1 MLETIKKI
9 FKVLH
14 PKYTTIFVDY
24 ADQLGPRYGITQP
37 PFGKMFELLHQH
49 QEKISL
55 RIEAAKQ
62 HIYWLNELSEHAN
75 KSFEPYLKN
84 GFMPALDLLMLYTLL
99 VQEQPENYIEIG
111 CGTSTRVAFSA
122 IKQHGLNTKI
132 IAVDP
137 TPRLSV
143 QDLVDQHICATM
155 QSLDSRWWKR
165 WSGRDILFVD
175 NSHRALPG
183 SDVTTFFLEVLPE
196 LPKGMLL
203 HIHDIYWPYDYPTN
217 MCERGYNEQ
226 YFLAQAFLLQ
236 PERYEIIAANH
247 WFTTDVVW
255 KQTREALWASTTN
268 EKLEKT
274 GCSFWCRIK

>member
-1 MLETIKKI
+1 MLDLFKKI
-9 FKVLH
+9 YKVIH

-24 ADQLGPRYGITQP
+24 AEQLGPRYGVTHPPHAKMNELMQTQR
-37 PFGKMFELLHQH
+37 EIILQQVLQ
-49 QEKISL
+49 
-55 RIEAAKQ
+55 AKQ
-62 HIYWLNELSEHAN
+62 HAHWLNGLSEHETN
-75 KSFEPYLKN
+75 SYEPYLKN
-84 GFMPALDLLMLYTLL
+84 GFMPALDVWMLYTLL
-99 VQEQPENYIEIG
+99 TQEQPENYIEVG
-111 CGTSTRVAFSA
+111 CGTSTRVAYSA
-122 IKQHGLNTKI
+122 KKKNQLNTKI

-155 QSLDSRWWKR
+155 QSLNIEWWKQ
-165 WSGRDILFVD
+165 WGGKDMLFID

-183 SDVTTFFLEVLPE
+183 SDVTTFFLEILPE

-203 HIHDIYWPYDYPTN
+203 HIHDIYWPYDYPLN

-226 YFLAQAFLLQ
+226 YLLAQAILLQ

-247 WFTTDVVW
+247 WFTTDEFY
-255 KQTREALWASTTN
+255 KEMREELWATTTN
-268 EKLEKT
+268 KKLEKT

>member
-1 MLETIKKI
+1 MLEKIKQI
-9 FKVLH
+9 VKVLH
-14 PKYTTIFVDY
+14 PRYTTIFVDY
-24 ADQLGPRYGITQP
+24 AEQLGPRYGVTRP
-37 PFGKMFELLHQH
+37 PHAKLYEILLSQQESINQH
-49 QEKISL
+49 
-55 RIEAAKQ
+55 IEVAKQ
-62 HIYWLNELSEHAN
+62 YTQWLNGLSEHQTN
-75 KSFEPYLKN
+75 SHEPYLKN
-84 GFMPALDLLMLYTLL
+84 GYMPALDLLMLYALL
-99 VQEQPENYIEIG
+99 IQEQPQHYIEVG

-122 IKQHGLNTKI
+122 KKQHQINTKI

-137 TPRLSV
+137 TPRLPV
-143 QDLVDQHICATM
+143 LNLVDQHICATM
-155 QSLDSRWWKR
+155 QSLDIQWWKQ
-165 WSGRDILFVD
+165 WSDRDLLFID
-175 NSHRALPG
+175 NSHRSLPG

-226 YFLAQAFLLQ
+226 YLLAQAILLQ